1 MRISDWSSDVCSSD
15 LPPGRAISALGI
27 VGEHRCIQTEYRI
40 IGDSQSLLF
49 AISGNNA
56 DDRAKY
62 FLSSDRHTVID
73 IGENSG
79 LDEESPVHM
88 GRAPP
93 TRGQHRTF
101 RPAFDDI
108 ALHTVPREHHPQ
120 PSHSYFLIDWFPD
133 TVGRKG

>member
-40 IGDSQSLLF
+40 IGDIQSLLF

-73 IGENSG
+73 IGENRG
-79 LDEESPVHM
+79 FDEEFPVQM
-88 GRAPP
+88 GSAPP
-93 TRGQHRTF
+93 AHGQDTTRSNERHARTKCASPCMT
-101 RPAFDDI
+101 RRTP
-108 ALHTVPREHHPQ
+108 T
-120 PSHSYFLIDWFPD
+120 
-133 TVGRKG
+133 

>member
-40 IGDSQSLLF
+40 ICDIQSLLF

-79 LDEESPVHM
+79 VDEESPVQM
-88 GRAPP
+88 GRSPP
-93 TRGQHRTF
+93 ARGQDRTF
-101 RPAFDDI
+101 RPAFGDI
-108 ALHTVPREHHPQ
+108 ALHPVARARPPQ
-120 PSHSYFLIDWFPD
+120 RD
-133 TVGRKG
+133 RKSTRLN

>member
-15 LPPGRAISALGI
+15 LGI

-40 IGDSQSLLF
+40 IGDIQSLLF

-79 LDEESPVHM
+79 FDEESPVQM

-93 TRGQHRTF
+93 ARGQDRTF
-101 RPAFDDI
+101 RPAFEPGI
-108 ALHTVPREHHPQ
+108 Q
-120 PSHSYFLIDWFPD
+120 I
-133 TVGRKG
+133 GRAHV